1 MKTLTGPQ
9 RFGMIVALVLIW
21 GVSWSIYKVALDY
34 TPPLLFA
41 GLRTL
46 IGGLLLM
53 LFLLPKRSRIRWKQ
67 NWNVYVVSALL
78 NVVLFYGLQT
88 IGLLYMPSGLFTV
101 LVYLQPVLVGLLAW
115 VWLDERMNPLK
126 AIGLLLGFL
135 GVISVSL
142 GGFSGHVAV
151 IGVVLAIATA
161 VSWALGTVFIKKSGS
176 SVDSLWLVAF
186 QCTLGGFVLTFAGS
200 LTENWTDIVWNGA
213 YWTGLLFGICFGIAL
228 SWILYITLTQAGE
241 ASQVASYTFIVP
253 LLSVLIGTLALHE
266 PFSRFLLLGLVL
278 IGTGIYLVNRRVKP
292 KGIVIAG

>member
-9 RFGMIVALVLIW
+9 RLGMIAALVLIW

-53 LFLLPKRSRIRWKQ
+53 LFLLPKRSRIRWKE
-67 NWNVYVVSALL
+67 NRKVYLVSALL

-115 VWLDERMNPLK
+115 VWLNERMNPLK
-126 AIGLLLGFL
+126 AVGLLLGFL

-161 VSWALGTVFIKKSGS
+161 ISWAFGTVFIKKAGT

-186 QCTLGGFVLTFAGS
+186 QCTLGGIVLTLSGS
-200 LTENWTDIVWNGA
+200 LTESWSDIVWNGA
-213 YWTGLLFGICFGIAL
+213 YWTGLLFGVFFGIAL

-241 ASQVASYTFIVP
+241 ASQVASYTFLVP

-278 IGTGIYLVNRRVKP
+278 IGTGIYLVNRKVKP
-292 KGIVIAG
+292 KPAVLAG

>member
-1 MKTLTGPQ
+1 MKTLTGAQ
-9 RFGMIVALVLIW
+9 RLGLIAALVLIW

-53 LFLLPKRSRIRWKQ
+53 LFLLPKRGRIRWKE
-67 NWNVYVVSALL
+67 NRRVYLISALL

-88 IGLLYMPSGLFTV
+88 IGLIYMPSGLFTV
-101 LVYLQPVLVGLLAW
+101 LVYLQPVLVGLFASL
-115 VWLDERMNPLK
+115 WLEERMTPMK
-126 AIGLLLGFL
+126 AAGLLLGFL
-135 GVISVSL
+135 GVVSVSL

-161 VSWALGTVFIKKSGS
+161 FSWAFGTVFIKKEGA

-186 QCTLGGFVLTFAGS
+186 QCTLGGVVLTLSGS
-200 LTENWTDIVWNGA
+200 LSESWGDIVWNGA
-213 YWTGLLFGICFGIAL
+213 YWTGLLFGVFFGIAL
-228 SWILYITLTQAGE
+228 SWIIYITLTQAGE
-241 ASQVASYTFIVP
+241 ASQVASYTFLVP
-253 LLSVLIGTLALHE
+253 LLSVLVGTLALHE

-278 IGTGIYLVNRRVKP
+278 IGSGIYLVNRKAKP
-292 KGIVIAG
+292 KRAAFAG

>member
-9 RFGMIVALVLIW
+9 RLGMIAALVLIW

-53 LFLLPKRSRIRWKQ
+53 LFLLPKRSRIRWKE
-67 NWNVYVVSALL
+67 NRKVYLVSALL

-115 VWLDERMNPLK
+115 VWLNERMNPLK
-126 AIGLLLGFL
+126 AVGLLLGFL

-161 VSWALGTVFIKKSGS
+161 ISWALGTVFIKKAGT

-186 QCTLGGFVLTFAGS
+186 QCTLGGIVLTLSGS
-200 LTENWTDIVWNGA
+200 LTESWSDIVWNGA
-213 YWTGLLFGICFGIAL
+213 YWTGLLFGVFFGIAL

-241 ASQVASYTFIVP
+241 ASQVASYTFLVP

-278 IGTGIYLVNRRVKP
+278 IGTGIYLVNRKVKP
-292 KGIVIAG
+292 KPAVLAG